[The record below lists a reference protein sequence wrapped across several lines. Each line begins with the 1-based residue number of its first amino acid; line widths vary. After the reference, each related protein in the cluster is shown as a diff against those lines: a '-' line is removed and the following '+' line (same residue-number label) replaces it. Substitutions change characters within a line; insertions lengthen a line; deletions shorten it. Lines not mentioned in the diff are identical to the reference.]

1 MILSFAAMKNTRMQ
15 AKSLNKTHS
24 CCCEGKIFMIFGE
37 WVVGPKLIFTV
48 HNMLSEAGFSQSL
61 SLQMK
66 WKDNMIYSELT
77 EL

>member
-37 WVVGPKLIFTV
+37 WVVGPKLILTV
-48 HNMLSEAGFSQSL
+48 H
-61 SLQMK
+61 
-66 WKDNMIYSELT
+66 T
-77 EL
+77 EHA